1 MAERLYNQYCPV
13 ARALEVV
20 GGRWTMLIVRELFS
34 GPKRY
39 TDLMDRLPGVGTN
52 MLAARLKE
60 LEDDKVIKKSKLPPP
75 AASTV
80 YELTELGHILDPVIT
95 HLARFG
101 LHFLD
106 PARPRDQY
114 RPSWVVLGLQ
124 ASFRPS
130 EAMALEESYEFRV
143 DGEIFHVTVE
153 YGTMRASLG
162 PAYKPDLVINANRR
176 EMALLAAGRE
186 IPNRSFETGKIK
198 IEGKQESLDNCHRI
212 FGLPGS
218 SKVDNTAKAA

>member
-20 GGRWTMLIVRELFS
+20 GGRWTMLIIRELFS

-39 TDLMDRLPGVGTN
+39 TDLMDRLPGIGTN

-130 EAMALEESYEFRV
+130 ESTALDESYEFRV
-143 DGEIFHVTVE
+143 DGEVFHVSVE

-162 PAYKPDLVINANRR
+162 PAHKPDLIINANRR

-186 IPNRSFETGKIK
+186 IPKRSWDTGKIK

-218 SKVDNTAKAA
+218 PKVSND